1 MPCAPRWARP
11 GSISRPAACEAGVTV
26 WTPSIAVA
34 VKVIGLA
41 WRGEA
46 LLVAEVEESDGRV
59 KGVRPLGGSIEFGET
74 REAAL
79 KREFAEELHCEISIS
94 GPWHT
99 FENIYQHEG
108 KTGHEFIF
116 AANIVLADQD
126 LYRRDR
132 FNYLEHEGTRCCA
145 VWLAPLRLLADVELY
160 PTGLA
165 AAIEQGHIAQPG

>member
-1 MPCAPRWARP
+1 
-11 GSISRPAACEAGVTV
+11 VTV
-26 WTPSIAVA
+26 WTPSTAVA

-41 WRGEA
+41 WRGEE

-79 KREFAEELHCEISIS
+79 KREFVEELRCEISIS

-108 KTGHEFIF
+108 RTGHGPLPARQVQLPRARRHALLRGVVR
-116 AANIVLADQD
+116 AALPAGGCRTVP
-126 LYRRDR
+126 YGPRRGDR
-132 FNYLEHEGTRCCA
+132 AGPDR
-145 VWLAPLRLLADVELY
+145 
-160 PTGLA
+160 A
-165 AAIEQGHIAQPG
+165 A

>member
-1 MPCAPRWARP
+1 MP
-11 GSISRPAACEAGVTV
+11 V
-26 WTPSIAVA
+26 WTPSPGIA

-41 WRGEA
+41 WRGDE
-46 LLVAEVEESDGRV
+46 LLVAEVEDSDGRV

-79 KREFAEELHCEISIS
+79 KREFLEELRCEISIT
-94 GPWHT
+94 GAWHT

-116 AANIVLADQD
+116 AANIALDD
-126 LYRRDR
+126 EDSYRRDR
-132 FNYLEHEGTRCCA
+132 FHFLEHEGTRCCA
-145 VWLAPLRLLADVELY
+145 VWHAPLRLPPGVELY

-165 AAIEQGHIAQPG
+165 SAIEQGRIAPPPKP